1 MNRAA
6 IQNFLLHRKRALG
19 REAGTLLLL
28 VLAFGLTALG
38 PSSAQLRAAA
48 VAYPRELSRIRFA
61 VAGDVIPHQPVV
73 QSAAAQKI
81 TAPTQPAEVSPSA
94 TPPVPI
100 ISSPPTASA
109 ASQSPALLSPEKQ
122 MPASAPASTPAG
134 NNGGWDALF
143 ASVADAFHQADFGFV
158 NLETPVAP
166 KHSRGSRPF
175 QFDAPVDLLRA
186 LKFSGVKI
194 VSFANN
200 HVFDQGYAG
209 FGETLEHLREE
220 GLPFAGAGDSAED
233 AWKPVIL
240 EKNGIKVGWLGMT
253 RWLNGGRNPEKETL
267 PHVAFFPYPGEAPG
281 APGISEEKLLEAI
294 KAARAQ
300 CDFLLISIH
309 WGTEY
314 AVAPRDADVE
324 IAHKMLEAGAGAIIG
339 HHPHVLQPIETYIT
353 QDKRTAVIFYSLGNF
368 VSNQSSRYVQG
379 LTPEKSG
386 EQRDSLLA
394 RFSIIRKD
402 YGPGGIRVELG
413 DLGIMPVWTE
423 NNRLQA
429 AAKHAKTLVIRPVFI
444 DREIARL
451 QARFDEL
458 TKLAAMASP
467 AAAPEAP
474 SAASS
479 VASTP
484 AAPTATPPAN
494 ALTPEQKQEL
504 VEVSSQLQLLQR
516 RRELLL
522 ARTGDDYL
530 VPPPTP

>member
-1 MNRAA
+1 M
-6 IQNFLLHRKRALG
+6 QNFLLRRKRAFG

-28 VLAFGLTALG
+28 VLAFALAALG

-81 TAPTQPAEVSPSA
+81 TAPAAPPQPTGASSGA
-94 TPPVPI
+94 TPALPA
-100 ISSPPTASA
+100 ISLTPADSA
-109 ASQSPALLSPEKQ
+109 AAPTPAPV
-122 MPASAPASTPAG
+122 STPAG

-186 LKFSGVKI
+186 LKSSGVKI

-209 FGETLEHLREE
+209 FGETLDHLREE
-220 GLPFAGAGDSAED
+220 GLLFAGAGDTAED
-233 AWKPVIL
+233 AWKPVIM

-253 RWLNGGRNPEKETL
+253 RWLNGGRNPEKEAL

-281 APGISEEKLLEAI
+281 APGLSEEKLLEAI

-386 EQRDSLLA
+386 EQRDSLVA

-402 YGPGGIRVELG
+402 YGPAGIRVELG

-458 TKLAAMASP
+458 TKLAAAALPATAPPSTSPVAASP
-467 AAAPEAP
+467 AA
-474 SAASS
+474 
-479 VASTP
+479 P
-484 AAPTATPPAN
+484 AATPLAN